1 MAAKIFP
8 HRLKFQPLLGFLGL
22 FLFCASAWGQTGS
35 LSGDVKGEDG
45 KGLQGALIKIDR
57 TDIKGSY
64 KVKTDKKG
72 HYFHAGL
79 PLGTYNVTLEVDGKD
94 VDHVNGVRTK
104 LGDEVPINFNMQ
116 EARAKQQALAKA
128 AESGQ
133 LTKEQ
138 ERGMSAQ
145 EKAALEKQTKERS
158 AAMAKN
164 KALNDA
170 FNQGRE
176 ALTAKQWDT
185 AVQALQKGTELDPNQ
200 HVIWAYLADAYSGLA
215 ATKNGQEQ
223 SDAYAKGIDAYG
235 KALALKPDDAAYHN
249 NYALML
255 ARAKKIDEAK
265 AELQKA
271 AQLEPAQGGK
281 YYYNLGAVLVNTGQT
296 AEAED
301 FFKKAI
307 DADPNY
313 APAQFQYAT
322 ALSAKLQTNPD
333 GSVVAPPGMKDA
345 LEKYLALDPNGQ
357 FAEAAKGML
366 QMIGGKLETK
376 YENPAAAKQKEKA
389 GRKK

>member
-1 MAAKIFP
+1 MASTNF
-8 HRLKFQPLLGFLGL
+8 FQRAFRSLLGFLGL
-22 FLFCASAWGQTGS
+22 LLFCASAWGQTGS
-35 LSGDVKGEDG
+35 LSGDVKDENG
-45 KGLQGALIKIDR
+45 KPLVGALVKIER
-57 TDIKGSY
+57 TDIKGNY

-79 PLGTYNVTLEVDGKD
+79 PLGQYNVILELDGKD
-94 VDHVNGVRTK
+94 VDRVNGIRTK
-104 LGDEVPINFNMQ
+104 LGDEVPINFNL
-116 EARAKQQALAKA
+116 QQTKASQAALAKA

-138 ERGMSAQ
+138 ERGMSADQ
-145 EKAALEKQTKERS
+145 KAALEKQTKERS

-170 FNQGRE
+170 FNTGRE
-176 ALTAKQWDT
+176 ALQAKQWDT
-185 AVQALQKGTELDPNQ
+185 AVQSFQKGAELDPNQ

-215 ATKNGQEQ
+215 AAKNGQEQ
-223 SDAYAKGIDAYG
+223 QDAYAKAIDAYNH
-235 KALALKPDDAAYHN
+235 ALTIKPDDAAYHN
-249 NYALML
+249 NYALLL
-255 ARAKKIDEAK
+255 ARAKKVDEAK

-271 AQLEPAQGGK
+271 AQLEPAAAGK

-307 DADPNY
+307 EADPNY

-322 ALSAKLQTNPD
+322 ALSAKLQTNAD
-333 GSVVAPPGMKDA
+333 GSVVAPPGMKEA
-345 LEKYLALDPNGQ
+345 LEKYLQLDPNGQ
-357 FAEAAKGML
+357 FSEAAKGML

-376 YENPAAAKQKEKA
+376 YENPSAAKKAA

>member
-1 MAAKIFP
+1 MAAKNFPQRFIF
-8 HRLKFQPLLGFLGL
+8 RSLLGFLGL

-35 LSGDVKGEDG
+35 LSGDVKDENG
-45 KGLQGALIKIDR
+45 KPLVGALLKIER
-57 TDIKGSY
+57 TDIKGNY

-79 PLGTYNVTLEVDGKD
+79 PLGTYNIILEVDGKD
-94 VDHVNGVRTK
+94 VDRVNGVRTK
-104 LGDEVPINFNMQ
+104 LGDETPINFSMQ
-116 EARAKQQALAKA
+116 EAKAKQQALTKA

-145 EKAALEKQTKERS
+145 EKANLEKQSKERQ
-158 AAMAKN
+158 AALAKN

-170 FNQGRE
+170 FNAGRE

-185 AVQALQKGTELDPNQ
+185 AVQSLQKGTELDPNQ

-215 ATKNGQEQ
+215 ASKSGQEQ
-223 SDAYAKGIDAYG
+223 TDAYAKGIEAYG
-235 KALALKPDDAAYHN
+235 KAIALKPDDAAYHN

-271 AQLEPAQGGK
+271 AQLEPQAAGK

-307 DADPNY
+307 EADPSY

-333 GSVVAPPGMKDA
+333 GSVVAPPGMKEA
-345 LEKYLALDPNGQ
+345 LEKYLALEPNGQ

-376 YENPAAAKQKEKA
+376 YENPSAAKQKA
-389 GRKK
+389 GKKK